1 MSGETHTESPRR
13 LVTIVAADIAGYS
26 RLVGMDEEGTIARLK
41 RHRRELIE
49 PTVAEHNGRLI
60 KWMGD
65 GFLAEFASPVEA
77 VRCAVVIQQSMA
89 GRNAALSRPNW
100 IQFRVGVNLGDV
112 IIDQEDV
119 YGDGVNLAARLQ
131 ALADPGGVYISGG
144 VYELVKN
151 KLVVGYQSLGDRKV
165 KNITDPIRVYRV
177 LPDPAAVAHAHRSR
191 LRLIAASVAVV
202 LCSAGIAGAY
212 SWWTASEVRN
222 PVAAS
227 SPVASAPSG
236 TTMVPVPPARAPEAR
251 EERVAATVT
260 PPAKPAPPRVP
271 ETVELPGGV
280 FMMGGNDDASERPM
294 HRVTVR
300 PFAMGKYPVTVG
312 EWKQCVAAHA
322 CPEIAGVGEDEAPM
336 TNVSWSDAQQ
346 YTAWLARVTG
356 APDRLPSE
364 AEWEYAARGGTQTK
378 YWWGNEMKPGI
389 AYCRGCGEP
398 YDPHHPVKVGSFPA
412 NPFGLFDMGGDV
424 AEWVADCW
432 HKDYHGAPADGAAW
446 QGDDCREHV
455 LRGGSWQNDPSYL
468 RSTSRDSYDAGVR
481 YLTHGFRIARSL

>member
-1 MSGETHTESPRR
+1 MSGETHPESPRR

-100 IQFRVGVNLGDV
+100 IQFRIGVNLGDV

-177 LPDPAAVAHAHRSR
+177 LPDPAAVAETRRSR
-191 LRLIAASVAVV
+191 LQLIAALIVVV
-202 LCSAGIAGAY
+202 LCSAGAAAAY
-212 SWWTASEVRN
+212 SWWTATGTARK
-222 PVAAS
+222 PV
-227 SPVASAPSG
+227 
-236 TTMVPVPPARAPEAR
+236 
-251 EERVAATVT
+251 VAATPV
-260 PPAKPAPPRVP
+260 PAPQGSTVIPAPR
-271 ETVELPGGV
+271 
-280 FMMGGNDDASERPM
+280 
-294 HRVTVR
+294 
-300 PFAMGKYPVTVG
+300 
-312 EWKQCVAAHA
+312 
-322 CPEIAGVGEDEAPM
+322 
-336 TNVSWSDAQQ
+336 
-346 YTAWLARVTG
+346 
-356 APDRLPSE
+356 
-364 AEWEYAARGGTQTK
+364 
-378 YWWGNEMKPGI
+378 
-389 AYCRGCGEP
+389 
-398 YDPHHPVKVGSFPA
+398 
-412 NPFGLFDMGGDV
+412 
-424 AEWVADCW
+424 
-432 HKDYHGAPADGAAW
+432 
-446 QGDDCREHV
+446 
-455 LRGGSWQNDPSYL
+455 
-468 RSTSRDSYDAGVR
+468 
-481 YLTHGFRIARSL
+481 

>member
-1 MSGETHTESPRR
+1 MSGETHAESPRR

-49 PTVAEHNGRLI
+49 PTIAEHNGRLI

-65 GFLAEFASPVEA
+65 GFLAEFTSPVEA

-177 LPDPAAVAHAHRSR
+177 LPDPAAVAQAHRSR
-191 LRLIAASVAVV
+191 VQLIAALIVIV
-202 LCSAGIAGAY
+202 LCSAGAAGAY
-212 SWWTASEVRN
+212 SWWTATSVVHK
-222 PVAAS
+222 PIAVATPATNGS
-227 SPVASAPSG
+227 TITPAPL
-236 TTMVPVPPARAPEAR
+236 PARAPEAN
-251 EERVAATVT
+251 EQRVAAVT
-260 PPAKPAPPRVP
+260 PPPKPAPPKAP
-271 ETVELPGGV
+271 ETVELPGGTFV
-280 FMMGGNDDASERPM
+280 MGSNDDASERPT
-294 HRVTVR
+294 HRVSLR
-300 PFAMGKYPVTVG
+300 PFAIGKYPVTGG
-312 EWKQCVAAHA
+312 EWKQCVAAHE
-322 CPEIAGVGEDEAPM
+322 CPEIASAGEDDAPM
-336 TNVSWSDAQQ
+336 TNVSWTDAHQ
-346 YTAWLARVTG
+346 YAAWLARITG
-356 APDRLPSE
+356 APYRLPSE

-378 YWWGNEMKPGI
+378 YWWGNDMKPGI
-389 AYCRGCGEP
+389 ASCKGCGEP
-398 YDPHHPVKVGSFPA
+398 YDPHHPIKVGSFPA
-412 NPFGLFDMGGDV
+412 NPFGLHDMSGGV

-432 HKDYHGAPADGAAW
+432 HKDYHGAPADGSAW
-446 QGDDCREHV
+446 QDNDCREHV

-468 RSTSRDSYDAGVR
+468 RTTSRDSYDTGVR
-481 YLTHGFRIARSL
+481 YLTHGFRVARSL